1 VPTDIQSWWDGCVT
15 NDGVVKQTTGP
26 MSKQQHDNYSA
37 ARGTVVLDKNSHV
50 VEQETLACQSYNVRF
65 KFQYS
70 KIV

>member
-1 VPTDIQSWWDGCVT
+1 
-15 NDGVVKQTTGP
+15 